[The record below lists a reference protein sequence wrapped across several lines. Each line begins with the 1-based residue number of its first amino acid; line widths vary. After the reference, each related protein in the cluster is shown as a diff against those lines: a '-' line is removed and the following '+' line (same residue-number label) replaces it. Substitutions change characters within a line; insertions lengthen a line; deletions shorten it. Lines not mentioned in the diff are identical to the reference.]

1 MRAIAFPPVV
11 SSSRIDVQTSQR
23 TEVVDLTD
31 QCNRLV
37 ACTGLSSGFF
47 QLFCMHTT
55 CSLLVNE
62 NESGFH
68 EDLAGILDN
77 LAPED
82 RYWAHDD
89 ASRRWENLEEEL
101 RANGFSHVRACLVGH
116 PTVVVPFDH
125 GRLALGRWQRV
136 LLVELDGGRRRQLAA
151 QVWGVPPAP
160 PTTDARFRR
169 PRASRVAQGRATE
182 PLWSSSRAELARCIG
197 VETVAQELAHVEEK
211 LRAAVQ
217 MGDSSFAEAAAHLV
231 AAEGKRIR
239 PLLTLASAH
248 AGRHVRGPVSDRVI
262 TAAATVELLHLG
274 TLYHDDVM
282 DQAETRQGAPSVN
295 TRWSNSI
302 AVLAGDFLLASAS
315 EAAASLG
322 AEEARLVSTTLAAT
336 CKGQALET
344 DRLFDITRDEA
355 AYEQAIAGKSACL
368 LATSCRLGALEAEL
382 DRPLVD
388 ALTTFGHNLGMAF
401 QIIDDILDLVGTEEA
416 VGKPTGKDL
425 LEGVYTLPVIRAL
438 QESPALRGLLGRP
451 LDREAVQRTR
461 ALVLSGR
468 AIATARSTAN
478 GYADA
483 ATEALLAH
491 RPELDKEVV
500 EGLERLCRFLLD
512 RSR

>member
-1 MRAIAFPPVV
+1 
-11 SSSRIDVQTSQR
+11 
-23 TEVVDLTD
+23 
-31 QCNRLV
+31 LV
-37 ACTGLSSGFF
+37 T
-47 QLFCMHTT
+47 
-55 CSLLVNE
+55 
-62 NESGFH
+62 
-68 EDLAGILDN
+68 
-77 LAPED
+77 
-82 RYWAHDD
+82 
-89 ASRRWENLEEEL
+89 
-101 RANGFSHVRACLVGH
+101 
-116 PTVVVPFDH
+116 
-125 GRLALGRWQRV
+125 
-136 LLVELDGGRRRQLAA
+136 
-151 QVWGVPPAP
+151 
-160 PTTDARFRR
+160 
-169 PRASRVAQGRATE
+169 
-182 PLWSSSRAELARCIG
+182 
-197 VETVAQELAHVEEK
+197 
-211 LRAAVQ
+211 
-217 MGDSSFAEAAAHLV
+217 
-231 AAEGKRIR
+231 AEGKRIR

-282 DQAETRQGAPSVN
+282 DQAETRRGAPSVN

-322 AEEARLVSTTLAAT
+322 AEEARLVSTTLATT

-344 DRLFDITRDEA
+344 ERLFDITRDEA

-451 LDREAVQRTR
+451 LDQEAVQRTR
-461 ALVLSGR
+461 ALVSSGR

-483 ATEALLAH
+483 ATEALLTH